1 MPTTRQIDEAVA
13 DVCADIIQEPLL
25 YFSEADVQQLLAERL
40 REVSG
45 LKRLAKTNVP
55 KGTDS
60 KSKYSTSLVHREYG
74 AGGRRRL
81 DIVVFNR
88 RDVEGINTTN
98 LDVSKEG
105 YLEPQFAFELGTE
118 KTGDAKEHIRS
129 DLSKLNE
136 RVKERGYAIHIYRDT
151 TKTAKGTLRARAEG
165 KINRLFR
172 KPIEDSWPGRTEKSR
187 IVAILLRVGR
197 EQKKMMGKCEICFG
211 RDKWRKVGVAK
222 RDELRTAVLEVLK

>member
-40 REVSG
+40 RKVSG
-45 LKRLAKTNVP
+45 LQRLAKTGVR

-81 DIVVFNR
+81 DIVVFKR
-88 RDVEGINTTN
+88 SDVEGINTTN

-105 YLEPQFAFELGTE
+105 YLAPQFAFELGTE
-118 KTGDAKEHIRS
+118 KTGDAKEHIKS
-129 DLSKLNE
+129 DLTKLNR
-136 RVKERGYAIHIYRDT
+136 RVTERGYAIHIYRDT
-151 TKTAKGTLRARAEG
+151 TKTAKGALRTRAEG

-172 KPIEDSWPGRTEKSR
+172 KPIEDSWPGRAKKSR
-187 IVAILLRVGR
+187 VVAILLRVGR
-197 EQKKMMGKCEICFG
+197 DQKKMMGKCEICFG
-211 RDKWRKVGVAK
+211 KDDWRAVNVAHRK
-222 RDELRTAVLEVLK
+222 ELEKAVLEVLK